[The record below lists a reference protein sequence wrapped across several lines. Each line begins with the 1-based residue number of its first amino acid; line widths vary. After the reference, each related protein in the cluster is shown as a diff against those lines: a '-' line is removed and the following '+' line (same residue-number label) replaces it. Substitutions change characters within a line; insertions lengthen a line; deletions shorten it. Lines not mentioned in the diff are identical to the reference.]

1 MEGVLSPAD
10 HAGRQAPCQSARA
23 TGVPPSAARQRQPA
37 NFTRA
42 VGANQTCRQIQRLL
56 SLFLC
61 LWPVCSMH
69 AGLSC
74 HRAPNKCFSA
84 CDKAKGRKRN
94 NNNNKSNAE
103 SSRQKL
109 SVFFWLAANFLWRSL
124 RSTSWWLISLSRAS
138 LRMQNRRQFV
148 SFRSPQ
154 TVPLRSGI
162 VSQLEPAELA
172 KLAENEINN
181 SGNTERSHSTQHS
194 IDE

>member
-1 MEGVLSPAD
+1 MSKRSCNRRPSLRCPT
-10 HAGRQAPCQSARA
+10 A
-23 TGVPPSAARQRQPA
+23 TARQLHEGRWSQPDLQA
-37 NFTRA
+37 NTA
-42 VGANQTCRQIQRLL
+42 TPL
-56 SLFLC
+56 SLC

-69 AGLSC
+69 AGLVC

-94 NNNNKSNAE
+94 NNNNNSNAE